1 MRLLKFGL
9 AIAARLLLL
18 LCAGTAFATSVHLA
32 PGLEMPLPSSL
43 IIEVLDAQVPGKA
56 PFLAGEIGG
65 EPGYFIAATR
75 IKTRDQ
81 NLALWKRL
89 ESEIRKR
96 SINKNFVSER
106 KGNFSTQQNDPVWF
120 RSYQYD
126 SANQTHRQVYF
137 LLKHDES
144 AYWIILTAAEG
155 VSLDLVIPIA
165 EALIGRT
172 HSADK

>member
-1 MRLLKFGL
+1 MKSGL
-9 AIAARLLLL
+9 AIVTRLLLL
-18 LCAGTAFATSVHLA
+18 LYAGTAFAATVNLA

-43 IIEVLDAQVPGKA
+43 VIEVFDAQTPGKA
-56 PFLAGEIGG
+56 PFIAGDIGG
-65 EPGYFIAATR
+65 EPGYFMAATR

-106 KGNFSTQQNDPVWF
+106 KGNFATQQNNPVWF
-120 RSYQYD
+120 RSYQYE
-126 SANQTHRQVYF
+126 SAGQTHRQVYF

-155 VSLDLVIPIA
+155 VSLDLVMPIA
-165 EALIGRT
+165 EALIRRT
-172 HSADK
+172 TPVDQ